1 MQELWEKN
9 FSYCAMGDYRL
20 TLRAQQIGK
29 ALFEGVGK
37 ALSEVFKNIS
47 DLKQAY
53 EFLPIRKVIFSA

>member
-9 FSYCAMGDYRL
+9 FSYCALGDYRL

-37 ALSEVFKNIS
+37 ALSEVFKTVS
-47 DLKQAY
+47 DLKRAY
-53 EFLPIRKVIFSA
+53 EFLPIQKAIFSA

>member
-9 FSYCAMGDYRL
+9 FSYCALGDYRL

-37 ALSEVFKNIS
+37 ALSEVFKTVP
-47 DLKQAY
+47 DLKRAY
-53 EFLPIRKVIFSA
+53 EFLPIRKATLAT